1 MRPRIIAG
9 YTAVLLT
16 TASLAACGAGA
27 GGAGT
32 AAGGAKTVNAVLENQ
47 PFTRALTPYIP
58 EFEKQTGITVNVQTY
73 SEQQSRQ
80 KILVTLQS
88 HSPAMDVFMSLPSLE
103 GKEYAKAGYY
113 QPLDS
118 YVSNPKLTPASYQF
132 SGFSKPLLDSERIG
146 GHLIGI
152 PINVE
157 GPVIF
162 YRTDLFRQYG
172 ISVPR
177 TLSQLLADAKIIKA
191 KSGGKIYPI
200 AGRGLDSALPYT
212 FGPFFH
218 NEGLQWLSS
227 SGQPNFDKP
236 GAVQA
241 ISTYATLVGKYG
253 PPGVVNNSFTQSS
266 ALFAQG
272 KAAMELDSTNEIS
285 SITAPGSSQ
294 VLGKIGVFN
303 IPAGPGGSHP
313 TVLNWGLSMS
323 RYAAHKKE
331 AWEFIKWATSPQMQL
346 KLALKGIASPRIAV
360 SKNPK
365 YQATL
370 NTPLRKQWQQVLNVI
385 IATGNPQVGPPAV
398 NEPEVRKVIGDAVD
412 QVMLGEESA
421 AKAAAQIQQGLRPLV
436 GTGGG
441 A

>member
-9 YTAVLLT
+9 YAVALLGTACLT
-16 TASLAACGAGA
+16 ACGAGA
-27 GGAGT
+27 GGIGA
-32 AAGGAKTVNAVLENQ
+32 AAGNAKTVNAVLENQ

-80 KILVTLQS
+80 KILITLQA

-103 GKEYAKAGYY
+103 GEEYAKADYY
-113 QPLDS
+113 QQLDS
-118 YVSNPKLTPASYQF
+118 YVSDPKMTPASYQF
-132 SGFSKPLLDSERIG
+132 SGFSKPLLDSERID
-146 GHLIGI
+146 GHIIGI

-162 YRTDLFRQYG
+162 YRTDLFKQYG
-172 ISVPR
+172 ISVPN
-177 TLSQLLADAKIIKA
+177 TLSQLLADAKIIMT

-200 AGRGLDSALPYT
+200 AGRGIDSALPYT

-218 NEGLQWLSS
+218 NEGLQWLSP
-227 SGQPNFDKP
+227 SGQPNFGKP

-272 KAAMELDSTNEIS
+272 KVAMELDSTNEILS
-285 SITAPGSSQ
+285 VTAPGSSQ

-323 RYAAHKKE
+323 RYAAHKDA
-331 AWEFIKWATSPQMQL
+331 AWKFIQWATSPQMQL
-346 KLALKGIASPRIAV
+346 KLALSGIASPRAAV
-360 SKNPK
+360 AQSPA

-370 NTPLRKQWQQVLNVI
+370 KTPLQKQWQQALNTI
-385 IATGNPQVGPPAV
+385 IATGNPQVGPPTV
-398 NEPEVRKVIGDAVD
+398 NESQARLVIGDAVD
-412 QVMLGEESA
+412 RVMLGEENA
-421 AKAAAQIQQGLRPLV
+421 TTAAAQIQQGLLPLV
-436 GTGGG
+436 SPGG

>member
-1 MRPRIIAG
+1 M
-9 YTAVLLT
+9 TLLT

-32 AAGGAKTVNAVLENQ
+32 AAGNSKTVNAVLENQ
-47 PFTRALTPYIP
+47 PFTRALKPYIP
-58 EFEKQTGITVNVQTY
+58 EFEKQTGLTVNVQTY

-80 KILVTLQS
+80 KILVTLQA

-118 YVSNPKLTPASYQF
+118 YASNTKVTPASYKL
-132 SGFSKPLLDSERIG
+132 SGFSKPTMDSERID
-146 GHLIGI
+146 GHLIGV

-157 GPVIF
+157 GPVIY
-162 YRTDLFRQYG
+162 YRTDLFSKYG
-172 ISVPR
+172 ISVPK
-177 TLSQLLADAKIIKA
+177 TLSQLLADAKIIKT

-218 NEGLQWLSS
+218 NQGLQWTSP

-236 GAVQA
+236 GAAQA
-241 ISTYATLVGKYG
+241 ISTYATLIGKDG

-303 IPAGPGGSHP
+303 VPPGPGGSHP

-323 RYAAHKKE
+323 RYAAHKKA

-346 KLALKGIASPRIAV
+346 KLALKGIASPRAAV
-360 SKNPK
+360 SQNPA

-370 NTPLRKQWQQVLNVI
+370 KTPLRKQWQQALDTIVS
-385 IATGNPQVGPPAV
+385 TGNPQVGPPAV
-398 NEPEVRKVIGDAVD
+398 NEAQVRKVIGDGVD
-412 QVMLGEESA
+412 QVMLGEENAST
-421 AKAAAQIQQGLRPLV
+421 AAAQIQKSLRPLV
-436 GTGGG
+436 ASSGG